1 MSNID
6 FADIQAMSEKNI
18 QAILDFIVYQGS
30 FAQALS
36 KCIQID
42 KQQIV

>member
-36 KCIQID
+36 KCIQFD

>member
-18 QAILDFIVYQGS
+18 QAILDFMLFCTS
-30 FAQALS
+30 SL
-36 KCIQID
+36 
-42 KQQIV
+42 